1 MKKLIIIL
9 SISLALILGISV
21 FYHLHHTN
29 KYIEVDSKT
38 RQTYI
43 NYLSA
48 EVQNTDYNVT
58 KQEIRTM
65 LEDELDF
72 HNYIYKEGEVKVTT
86 NSAYSIALLR
96 YIKIDMTKCARLED
110 YTIALCHEICH
121 VKYFTGNEIY
131 TQFMTFKTLYESDNE
146 TLKNI
151 GTWFGI
157 YTLNRCYV
165 ENYDCSQ
172 LIVDYLRNLVDKT

>member
-1 MKKLIIIL
+1 M
-9 SISLALILGISV
+9 SVSL
-21 FYHLHHTN
+21 FYQLRRN
-29 KYIEVDSKT
+29 YKYVDVDSKT
-38 RQTYI
+38 RQEYI
-43 NYLSA
+43 NYLNA
-48 EVQNTDYNVT
+48 EVENTNYNVT
-58 KQEIRTM
+58 KKEIRKL

-96 YIKIDMTKCARLED
+96 YIKVDMDKCGRVED
-110 YTIALCHEICH
+110 YCIALCHEMCH
-121 VKYFTGNEIY
+121 VKYFTGNEVY
-131 TQFMTFKTLYESDNE
+131 TNFLAFKTLYESENE